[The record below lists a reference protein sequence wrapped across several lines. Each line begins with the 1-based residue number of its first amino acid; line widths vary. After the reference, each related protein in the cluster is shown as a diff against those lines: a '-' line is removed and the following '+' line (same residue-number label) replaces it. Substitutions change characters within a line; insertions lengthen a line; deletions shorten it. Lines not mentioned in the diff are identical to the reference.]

1 MNRRNDVG
9 LSIADKPDVADNNTI
24 ARPYAEAAFEVAS
37 EDGNLAGWSAALET
51 AGAVIADGQVVSFLA
66 TPALTSEQRLQFLVE
81 LLASLNSDNT
91 VLAGGDAKGTN
102 FIKLLLEYGRVAVLP
117 EIAEHFE
124 ILKANVENTV
134 DVVVTSATALSDDQR
149 QAITKALTAR
159 LGRDVRLQT
168 EIDESLIGGA
178 VIRAGDIVI
187 DGSLRARLDGLT
199 NALIA

>member
-1 MNRRNDVG
+1 M
-9 LSIADKPDVADNNTI
+9 ADNNTI

-81 LLASLNSDNT
+81 LLASLNIDNS

>member
-1 MNRRNDVG
+1 
-9 LSIADKPDVADNNTI
+9 VADNNTI

-102 FIKLLLEYGRVAVLP
+102 FIKLLLEYGRIAVLP